1 MSLIQLSSYLYTLL
15 LWKEF
20 VYYST
25 VQNHLIPQVCPQL
38 AKNSTSFRIILN
50 EVTKLAELLEHS
62 KYFFRLPTT
71 CKKFYKLIK
80 ES

>member
-1 MSLIQLSSYLYTLL
+1 MLNEVTKLAELPECSKYFLNS
-15 LWKEF
+15 
-20 VYYST
+20 
-25 VQNHLIPQVCPQL
+25 PQL
-38 AKNSTSFRIILN
+38 VKNSTIFRIILN